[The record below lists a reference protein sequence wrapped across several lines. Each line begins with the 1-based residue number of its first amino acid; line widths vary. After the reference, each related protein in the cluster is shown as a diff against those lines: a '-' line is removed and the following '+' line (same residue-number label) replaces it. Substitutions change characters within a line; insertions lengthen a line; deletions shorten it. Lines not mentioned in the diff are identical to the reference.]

1 MNFKK
6 EDQNINVF
14 LPARSLLI
22 MTGEARYAWTHG
34 ICPRHSDVIE
44 TENGTTTQERG
55 IRVSFTFRKVRRG
68 DCCCTFKEYCD
79 NKYDTAAFVDAKTAS
94 GLEDS
99 YVHKV
104 HRLQLKFMKVFLF
117 IIILKLFSQ
126 VYEKISNHFNETRHK
141 QWPNVSKFLGSLEE
155 GTLLLDVGCGNGKYL
170 CGDRNIYK
178 VLLFKLFLIFYQ
190 LEYAYV

>member
-68 DCCCTFKEYCD
+68 DCCCIFKEYCD

-104 HRLQLKFMKVFLF
+104 QITAEIYESISFYHYTKIVFSGL
-117 IIILKLFSQ
+117 
-126 VYEKISNHFNETRHK
+126 
-141 QWPNVSKFLGSLEE
+141 
-155 GTLLLDVGCGNGKYL
+155 
-170 CGDRNIYK
+170 
-178 VLLFKLFLIFYQ
+178 
-190 LEYAYV
+190 